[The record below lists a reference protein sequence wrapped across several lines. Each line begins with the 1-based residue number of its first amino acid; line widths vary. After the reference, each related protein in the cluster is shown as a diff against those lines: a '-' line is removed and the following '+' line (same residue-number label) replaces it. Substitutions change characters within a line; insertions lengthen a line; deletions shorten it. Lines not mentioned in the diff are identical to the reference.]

1 MSLSK
6 HNKMTE
12 HTTGR
17 RVRSLTIYLLKADVR
32 GPKDAVED
40 LDEMR
45 EFTVQIGD
53 AEATLFVRPSTVS
66 PPSWIRFFREHI
78 SLDEVPL
85 RSASSAA
92 VLVVPVSGQWFAVTF
107 GHGRHLLDRG
117 SWEPNF
123 GLKVTL
129 NSIDDSSIRSIDR
142 RSFDSISRHT
152 REEASRLGSIEQ
164 FGINVEEDLLRAVVG
179 MPKDES
185 LGRRMAGMDALTVS
199 TSVTLDELPSLLDRY
214 LRQWQ
219 KETYRERY
227 PWIDHVREIRDKGQ
241 SRDLDEEVVARI
253 AKGRLDQAW
262 LAVPV
267 PIDWSLVG
275 GFRYSPSRRAAI
287 HEDIHF
293 RTFLESLRNPGY
305 VTAQT
310 LRRKS
315 VYCLDP
321 DGRQPLHKW
330 SVYECVYAE
339 VRRGHDVFLLTGG
352 RWYIV
357 ASQFVMRV
365 DADVAQVPSSSY
377 NLPKYRH
384 ESEKAYNSDVAHQD
398 PDVALMDRRNV
409 RYGGGASQ
417 IEFCDL
423 FVAKRVMLHVKRF
436 GGSSVLSHL
445 FSQGVVSGTLFVED
459 REFRREVR
467 KKLPTSFLDGV
478 PEERPRVDL
487 YEVGFAIVSRSAG
500 ELVLPFFSK
509 VNLRNAARTLWG
521 LGYRVT
527 LTKIDVEESDG

>member
-1 MSLSK
+1 MVR
-6 HNKMTE
+6 
-12 HTTGR
+12 HTTNP
-17 RVRSLTIYLLKADVR
+17 RVRSLTIYLLKAAVR
-32 GPKDAVED
+32 GPRDAVD
-40 LDEMR
+40 RLDETR
-45 EFTVQIGD
+45 GFTVQIGD
-53 AEATLFVRPSTVS
+53 SEATLFVKPSTVS
-66 PPSWIRFFREHI
+66 PPSWVRFFRDHI
-78 SLDEVPL
+78 SLDEVFL

-92 VLVVPVSGQWFAVTF
+92 VLLVPVSGRWFAVTF

-152 REEASRLGSIEQ
+152 KEEASRLGSIEQ

-179 MPKDES
+179 IPEEES

-199 TSVTLDELPSLLDRY
+199 TSVTLEGLPCLLSRY
-214 LRQWQ
+214 LNQWQ
-219 KETYRERY
+219 KGTYRQRY
-227 PWIDHVREIRDKGQ
+227 PWIDHVREIRDKRQ
-241 SRDLDEEVVARI
+241 SKDLDEEVVARI
-253 AKGRLDQAW
+253 ATGRLDQAW

-275 GFRYSPSRRAAI
+275 GFRYAPTPKATI
-287 HEDIHF
+287 HEDIHL
-293 RTFLESLRNPGY
+293 RTFLESLRDPGN
-305 VTAQT
+305 VNAQA

-315 VYCLDP
+315 IYCLDP
-321 DGRQPLHKW
+321 DGQHPLHKW

-339 VRRGHDVFLLTGG
+339 VRRGNDVFLLTGG
-352 RWYIV
+352 LWYRI

-365 DADVAQVPSSSY
+365 DADVVQVPSSGY
-377 NLPKYRH
+377 DLPTYRH
-384 ESEKAYNSDVAHQD
+384 ESEEAYNRDVALRD
-398 PDVALMDRRNV
+398 PNVALMDRRNV
-409 RYGGGASQ
+409 RYGGGSSQ

-423 FVAKRVMLHVKRF
+423 FVGKRRMLHVKRF

-467 KKLPTSFLDGV
+467 GKLPSSFVEGV
-478 PEERPRVDL
+478 PEERPQVDL

-509 VNLRNAARTLWG
+509 VNLRNAVRTLRG

-527 LTKIDVEESDG
+527 LTKIEVESGR

>member
-1 MSLSK
+1 MAG
-6 HNKMTE
+6 
-12 HTTGR
+12 HTTSR
-17 RVRSLTIYLLKADVR
+17 RVRSLTIYLLKAAVR
-32 GPKDAVED
+32 GPRDAVD
-40 LDEMR
+40 NPDEVR
-45 EFTVQIGD
+45 EFTVEVGE
-53 AEATLFVRPSTVS
+53 AEATLFVKPSTIS
-66 PPSWIRFFREHI
+66 SPSWIRFFRDHV
-78 SLDEVPL
+78 SLDQVLL

-92 VLVVPVSGQWFAVTF
+92 VLLLPVTGQWFAVTF

-152 REEASRLGSIEQ
+152 KEEASRLGSIEQ

-179 MPKDES
+179 RPEDES

-199 TSVTLDELPSLLDRY
+199 TSVTLEELPSLLDRY
-214 LRQWQ
+214 FNQWQ
-219 KETYRERY
+219 KETYRKKY
-227 PWIDHVREIRDKGQ
+227 PWIDHVSEIRDKRQ
-241 SRDLDEEVVARI
+241 SRELDQEVMARI
-253 AKGRLDQAW
+253 ATGRLDQAW

-275 GFRYSPSRRAAI
+275 GFRYSPSNKAGI
-287 HEDIHF
+287 HEDIHL
-293 RTFLESLRNPGY
+293 RTFLASLRDPGD
-305 VTAQT
+305 VTAKT

-315 VYCLDP
+315 IYCLDP
-321 DGRQPLHKW
+321 DGQQALYKW

-339 VRRGHDVFLLTGG
+339 VRRGNDVFLLTGG
-352 RWYIV
+352 RWYRV

-365 DADVAQVPSSSY
+365 DADVAQVPSSGY
-377 NLPKYRH
+377 DLPTYRH
-384 ESEKAYNSDVAHQD
+384 ESEEAYNRDVALRD
-398 PDVALMDRRNV
+398 PDVALMDRRTV
-409 RYGGGASQ
+409 RYGGGSSQ

-423 FVAKRVMLHVKRF
+423 FVGKRKMLHVKRF

-467 KKLPTSFLDGV
+467 GKLPPSFLDGV
-478 PEERPRVDL
+478 PEERPRVDR

-509 VNLRNAARTLWG
+509 VNLRNAVRTLRG
-521 LGYRVT
+521 LGYKVT
-527 LTKIDVEESDG
+527 LTKVDVEGED